1 MSLEQIG
8 KNAPDGTKLLGNHQ
22 NVLSGLGTTR
32 TLLPAESGSLVL
44 FDTAAGLVVTLP
56 APVAGMFFEFSIT
69 IDGTGSYSIDTDGAA
84 TFMNGAITGVSTT
97 GGSADTFEADGS
109 SIVSCDFDSTTTGE
123 HIGTYAKFV
132 AISSTVW
139 VVSGTAVGTGT
150 PATPFA

>member
-1 MSLEQIG
+1 MAEQLG
-8 KNAPDGTKLLGNHQ
+8 KNEEQGAYIPNFRQ

-32 TLLPAESGSLVL
+32 TLTAAESGSLVL

-56 APVAGMFFEFSIT
+56 APVAGMVFEFSVT
-69 IDGTGSYSIDTDGAA
+69 IDGTGSYSIDTDAA
-84 TFMNGAITGVSTT
+84 TTFLNGAITGVSTT
-97 GGSADTFEADGS
+97 AGGADTFEADGS

-139 VVSGTAVGTGT
+139 AVSGTAAGTGT
-150 PATPFA
+150 MATPFA